1 MLQPGSRYGRYEIR
15 SLLGAGGM
23 GEVYLAHDAQL
34 QRPVALKVLAG
45 EMRDN
50 DELRVRLEHE
60 ARAASAL
67 NHPNIITV
75 YDVGRLGDD
84 HFIATEYVDGV
95 TLRQKMHRGELPLA
109 DVLHIGSQIASALAA
124 AEAAGLVH
132 RDIKPDNIML
142 RSDGYIKLLDF
153 GLARTADSKEL
164 PRDTEPFTVR
174 GTVFYM
180 SPEQLRGMVLDTRSD
195 IWSTGIVLYEV
206 ISGRLPFEGLNA
218 AEIAANI
225 LRIDPPPITRR
236 SGGPVAPRLAA
247 IVQRAMVRDRDLRY
261 RSARDLFDDLQ
272 QLRIDL
278 ERDAAAILGSEESQ
292 VTTTEELGLDIS
304 SPTNLP
310 HHLTPLLGRDA
321 ERDDV
326 VHLLQ
331 RDEVRMV
338 TLTGPG
344 GTGKTRLSLAVGA
357 ELLREYDDGVW
368 WISLGP
374 VLDSRLVLSEIAATL
389 DVHEGGVSL
398 LDGVKNALRNRSMLL
413 VLDNFEQVLEAAPM
427 IAQIL
432 NAAPRVKALATSR
445 SPLRIRGEREYAVPP
460 LMLPPLDLPIAPE
473 SLTNY
478 ASVALFVERASA
490 VKTDFRLTAENAQ
503 AIAEICVR
511 LDGLP
516 LAIEL
521 AAARIKLLPPR
532 AMLARVGN
540 RFKLL
545 SGGASD
551 LPERQQTMRAA
562 ISWGYNLL
570 DEEEKHLFA
579 TFSIFRGGFSLE
591 AAERLAGDDALDGIS
606 SLLDKAFLRRD
617 PAARDEDPRFTML
630 ETIRDYGLECLA
642 ETNRK
647 DEVRIAHARLMASI
661 AEENELETD
670 RLTIDEDNFRTALES
685 AISTGDAELALRL
698 GAALWWFFYVR
709 GSYLEGR
716 LWLDEILAVDGGV
729 DVPIRAKAMT
739 GAGALAFLQC
749 DYDRA
754 TELLDTA
761 IDLSRAHG
769 DPMSL
774 ARSLQFRGSIAR
786 ERGEYDH
793 AIDLHQLSRT
803 LWLELEDRANVGR
816 SLNYIGFASWLKGDY
831 ARTFELCESTL
842 QLFRDRRDTEGV
854 AWSLLNLAGALL
866 YSGKLKAAE
875 QRLDECLSW
884 SRAGGFKE
892 GIAWSL
898 NLLGCVLRERSDTMA
913 ASVLRDS
920 LRLHW
925 ELGDRWRSASVLE
938 ALGGVKREPRFFGAA
953 AALRAQLGAPVP
965 PAERTQY
972 DKDVAEL
979 GMAEFAVDDAIA
991 LALE

>member
-1 MLQPGSRYGRYEIR
+1 
-15 SLLGAGGM
+15 M
-23 GEVYLAHDAQL
+23 GEVYLAHDTQL
-34 QRPVALKVLAG
+34 QRPVALKVLPAA
-45 EMRDN
+45 MRD
-50 DELRVRLEHE
+50 DEELRSRLEHE

-67 NHPNIITV
+67 NHPNILTV

-84 HFIATEYVDGV
+84 HFIAAEYVDGI
-95 TLRQKMHRGELPLA
+95 TLRQRMQRGEVALTE
-109 DVLHIGSQIASALAA
+109 VLNFAIQIASALAA
-124 AEAAGLVH
+124 AEAVGLVH

-142 RSDGYIKLLDF
+142 RADGYVKLLDF
-153 GLARTADSKEL
+153 GLARITTAEVKKKSG
-164 PRDTEPFTVR
+164 PMTIR
-174 GTVFYM
+174 GTVYYM
-180 SPEQLRGMVLDTRSD
+180 SPEQLRSAEVDTRSD
-195 IWSTGIVLYEV
+195 IWSTGVVLYELLCE
-206 ISGRLPFEGLNA
+206 RLPFEGVNA
-218 AEIAANI
+218 PDVAGAI
-225 LRIDPPPITRR
+225 LRADLPPMTRR
-236 SGGPVAPRLAA
+236 SGAPLPPRLAA
-247 IVQRAMVRDRDLRY
+247 IVQRALTKDREERY
-261 RSARDLFDDLQ
+261 RSARDLLDDLQ
-272 QLRIDL
+272 QLRTDL
-278 ERDAAAILGSEESQ
+278 ERDAAAVIGSAASQ
-292 VTTTEELGLDIS
+292 TAPTEEITFTVAPPS
-304 SPTNLP
+304 NLP
-310 HHLTPLLGRDA
+310 HPLTPLLGRDI

-326 VHLLQ
+326 VSLLR
-331 RDEVRMV
+331 RDDVRVV

-344 GTGKTRLSLAVGA
+344 GTGKTRLSLDVAA
-357 ELLREYDDGVW
+357 EVLRDYADGVW

-374 VLDSRLVLSEIAATL
+374 ILDARLVLSEIATVL
-389 DVHEGGVSL
+389 GVHEGGVAL
-398 LDGVKNALRNRSMLL
+398 AEAVKSALRGRAMLL
-413 VLDNFEQVLEAAPM
+413 VLDNFEQVLDAAPV

-432 NAAPRVKALATSR
+432 TAAPRVKALATSR

-490 VKTDFRLTAENAQ
+490 VKTDFTLTPDNAR

-521 AAARIKLLPPR
+521 AAARIKLLPPQ

-570 DEEEKHLFA
+570 DDAEKSLFA
-579 TFSIFRGGFSLE
+579 TLSIFRGGFSLE
-591 AAERLAGDDALDGIS
+591 AAERLAGEDALDGIS

-630 ETIRDYGLECLA
+630 ETIRDYGLECLT

-670 RLTIDEDNFRTALES
+670 RLIIDEDNFRTALES
-685 AISTGDAELALRL
+685 AIATGDAELALRL

-716 LWLDEILAVDGGV
+716 LWLDEILAVDGGA

-803 LWLELEDRANVGR
+803 LWLELEDRSNVGR

-831 ARTFELCESTL
+831 SRTFELCEGTL

-866 YSGKLKAAE
+866 YSGKLKLAE
-875 QRLDECLSW
+875 QRLEECLAW

-898 NLLGCVLRERSDTMA
+898 NLLGCVLRARSDTMA

-965 PAERTQY
+965 PAERAQF
-972 DKDVAEL
+972 DRDVAEV
-979 GMAEFAVDDAIA
+979 GMVDCAIDDAIA
-991 LALE
+991 LALD